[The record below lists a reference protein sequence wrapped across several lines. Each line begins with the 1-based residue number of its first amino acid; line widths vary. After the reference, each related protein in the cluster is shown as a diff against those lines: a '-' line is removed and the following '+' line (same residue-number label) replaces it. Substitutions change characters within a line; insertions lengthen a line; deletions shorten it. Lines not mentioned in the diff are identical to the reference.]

1 MRRPILRLSV
11 VGILLSMALA
21 FAGQEPAETLAGTWQ
36 GAWYRGMTSGQMA
49 LEVKADG
56 SGTVTFTNL
65 ETFGEEPAP
74 LARTRFTGA
83 QFQFSAAAGSRG
95 AFVAKMEVPDAAT
108 QLRGNARY
116 DGFPV
121 TFELRRVR

>member
-1 MRRPILRLSV
+1 MHRAFLRLSIV
-11 VGILLSMALA
+11 AILLSAA
-21 FAGQEPAETLAGTWQ
+21 AVFAGQEPAEILTGTWQ
-36 GAWYRGMTSGQMA
+36 GAWYRGMTSGQMT

-74 LARTRFTGA
+74 LARARFTGS

-95 AFVAKMEVPDAAT
+95 AFAGRMEVPDGAN
-108 QLRGNARY
+108 QLRGDARY

-121 TFELRRVR
+121 TFELGRIR